1 MTKQRWIEYSA
12 CVTDERKPLTYAESG
27 VNYQAMDPLKRLAQ
41 LKARETSDNLEAFG
55 YHEVE
60 ASRGESA
67 YVWEEPEKFGA
78 LVVEGLGT
86 KNLVAEAMRP
96 ITGRTYHEQ
105 LAQDDIAMIVNDVIT
120 VGAMPMVV
128 NAYFAAGSSDW
139 FSDEEKMEDL
149 TNGFRDTCNKAGAVW
164 GGGESPALKGIILD
178 GTADLAGACVGEI
191 NPKSRL
197 TLGDKIRPGDRI
209 MIVES
214 SGIHANGLTLA
225 RDVETRLPN
234 GYETLLPDGRMY
246 GEALLTPTH
255 IYVKLI
261 RDLFEAG
268 VDIHYLVNVTGHGW
282 RKLMRANR
290 DFTYVVNSVPV
301 PDEFTL
307 IQDVSHNDDKE
318 MYGNLNM
325 GAGFAIYVPGAD
337 VDKVQQ
343 ISLEN
348 GFSTYDSG
356 HIEEGPRQVVIESK
370 NLVFEDDTLQL
381 R

>member
-1 MTKQRWIEYSA
+1 
-12 CVTDERKPLTYAESG
+12 
-27 VNYQAMDPLKRLAQ
+27 MDPLKRLAQ
-41 LKARETSDNLEAFG
+41 SKARETSYNLERFG
-55 YHEVE
+55 YREVE

-67 YVWEEPEKFGA
+67 YVWEEPDKFGA

-96 ITGRTYHEQ
+96 ITGKTYHDQ
-105 LAQDDIAMIVNDVIT
+105 LSQDDIAMIVNDCLT
-120 VGAMPMVV
+120 VGALPMVV
-128 NAYFAAGSSDW
+128 NAYFAAGSSGW
-139 FSDEEKMEDL
+139 FADEQRKEDL
-149 TNGFRDTCNKAGAVW
+149 TSGFRDACNKAGAVY
-164 GGGESPALKGIILD
+164 GGGESPVLKGIILD

-191 NPKSRL
+191 KPKSRL
-197 TLGDKIRPGDRI
+197 ILGDKLKAGDRI
-209 MIVES
+209 ILIES

-225 RDVETRLPN
+225 REIEARLPN
-234 GYETLLPDGRMY
+234 GYKTLLPSGRMY

-290 DFTYVVNSVPV
+290 DFTYVIHALPQVP
-301 PDEFTL
+301 EELSL
-307 IQDVSHNDDKE
+307 IQKVSGNDDRE

-325 GAGFAIYVPGAD
+325 GAGFAIYIPEAD

-343 ISLEN
+343 IGLEN
-348 GFSTYDSG
+348 GLFTYDSG
-356 HIEEGPRQVVIESK
+356 HIEEGSKQVVIESK
-370 NLVFEDDTLQL
+370 NLIFKETDLQV

>member
-1 MTKQRWIEYSA
+1 MADE
-12 CVTDERKPLTYAESG
+12 ERKPLTYASVG
-27 VNYQAMDPLKRLAQ
+27 VDYDAMDPLKRLAQ
-41 LKARETSDNLEAFG
+41 LKARETSHNLEEFG
-55 YHEVE
+55 YREVE

-67 YVWEEPEKFGA
+67 YVWEEADKFGA
-78 LVVEGLGT
+78 FVVEGLGT

-96 ITGRTYHEQ
+96 ITGRTYHDQ

-120 VGAMPMVV
+120 VGARPIVV
-128 NAYFAAGSSDW
+128 NAYFAAGNSQW
-139 FSDEEKMEDL
+139 FADEQRMEDL

-164 GGGESPALKGIILD
+164 GGGESPVLKGVILD

-191 NPKSRL
+191 KPKPRL
-197 TLGDKIRPGDRI
+197 TLGDKIKPGDRI
-209 MIVES
+209 VIVES
-214 SGIHANGLTLA
+214 SGVHANGLTLA
-225 RDVETRLPN
+225 CDVAARLPQ
-234 GYETLLPDGRMY
+234 GYETQLPNGRMY

-261 RDLFEAG
+261 HDLFEAG

-301 PDEFTL
+301 PEEFQL
-307 IQDVSHNDDKE
+307 IQDISQNDDRE
-318 MYGNLNM
+318 MYGNFNM
-325 GAGFAIYVPGAD
+325 GAGFAIYVPGTD
-337 VDKVQQ
+337 VSKVQQ

-348 GFSTYDSG
+348 GLFTYDSG
-356 HIEEGPRQVVIESK
+356 HIEEGPRQVIFESK